1 MTGFS
6 PKAKILFYLG
16 LVITIFLFE
25 HFLVT
30 LLLLL
35 VTITIA
41 VNVPFSTLKRGAVP
55 ILFFLIFTFLSNVFF
70 QEGTVYYE
78 IVGLRVTDEGLMR
91 GGLLALRLFTLILGA
106 KILTATTEAGEL
118 VRGMTALL
126 GPVGRVG
133 FVSQVMLTMS
143 LTLRFLPIV
152 YDEALELYRDVKN
165 SGGSG
170 IRGKIKHAVSLLT
183 PLFERSL
190 QKARELAE
198 GEKEFE
204 H

>member
-6 PKAKILFYLG
+6 PKAKILLYLL
-16 LVITIFLFE
+16 LVIAIFLTENLMFG
-25 HFLVT
+25 

-35 VTITIA
+35 VTVIIA
-41 VNVPFSTLKRGAVP
+41 ARVPFSALKRGVVP
-55 ILFFLIFTFLSNVFF
+55 IVFFLIFTFLSNVLF

-78 IVGLRVTDEGLMR
+78 IFGLSITEEGLIR
-91 GGLLALRLFTLILGA
+91 GGHLTLRLFTLILGA
-106 KILTATTEAGEL
+106 KILTATTEAGSL

-126 GPVGRVG
+126 GPAARVG
-133 FVSQVMLTMS
+133 FVSELMLTMS
-143 LTLRFLPIV
+143 LTLRLLPIV
-152 YDEALELYRDVKN
+152 YDEAVELYRNVKN

-170 IRGKIKHAVSLLT
+170 IAGKIKLAVSLLT

-190 QKARELAE
+190 QKAKEMTDL
-198 GEKEFE
+198 EKEFE